1 MGFECIDERL
11 RSWEDNNR
19 PEEIRMDF
27 NDNIMMLTDS
37 YKMSHYRQYPP
48 STTNVYSYF
57 ESRDGARWRKTVFF
71 GLQYFI
77 ERYLEGRVVTPDL
90 VEEAATY
97 AELHFGAPLFNYD
110 GWMDIAVNHK
120 GYLPV
125 RIKAVNEGT
134 PVPVSNVMM
143 TVEATDPKHY
153 WLTNY
158 LETLL
163 VNVWYPCTVA
173 TQSREMK
180 KVWLRYLQET
190 GDPLTVDF
198 KLHDFGC
205 RGVTCPEQAGLGG
218 AAHLVNFKGTD
229 TLPAIV
235 LADKFYGCDMAGFSI
250 PASEHSTIT
259 SWGRDREVDA
269 MRNMLGAY
277 PEVPLIACVSDSYD
291 IWNACS
297 NIWGK
302 TLKEE
307 VLSREGCLVVRP
319 DSGDPPST
327 VKKVIQTLM
336 KKFGHETNDKGYD
349 VLPPQ
354 VRVIQGDGI
363 DFDMIPRILETLKEA
378 GLSADNLAMGSGGG
392 LLQRL
397 NRDTQRFAFKCSA
410 IEHTGSHPFWIS
422 VYKDPVTDAG
432 KKSKSGR
439 MKLVWEEGPHGN
451 WLTTVPESDPRQ
463 DQLEVV
469 FENGKPGMGINFENV
484 RENAAIH
491 PWELDGI
498 L

>member
-1 MGFECIDERL
+1 
-11 RSWEDNNR
+11 
-19 PEEIRMDF
+19 MDF
-27 NDNIMMLTDS
+27 NNNICMLTDS
-37 YKMSHYRQYPP
+37 YKMTHWRQYPP
-48 STTNVYSYF
+48 GTTNVYSYF

-71 GLQYFI
+71 GLQYFLQ
-77 ERYLEGRVVTPDL
+77 RYLVGQVVTVDM
-90 VEEAATY
+90 VEDAARY
-97 AELHFGAPLFNYD
+97 AKLHFGAQLFNYD
-110 GWMDIAVNHK
+110 GWMDIAKTHK
-120 GYLPV
+120 GRLPLC
-125 RIKAVNEGT
+125 IKAVPEGT

-143 TVEATDPKHY
+143 TIEATDPDHA

-158 LETLL
+158 METLL

-180 KVWLRYLQET
+180 KIWLRYLQET
-190 GDPLTVDF
+190 GDPQTIDF

-235 LADKFYGCDMAGFSI
+235 LLDQYYDEEMAGFSI

-259 SWGRDREVDA
+259 SWGKDNEIDA
-269 MRNMLGAY
+269 MRNMLRAY

-291 IWNACS
+291 IWDACA
-297 NIWGK
+297 NKWGGV
-302 TLKEE
+302 LKDE
-307 VLSREGCLVVRP
+307 VLSRKGTLVIRP

-327 VKKVIQTLM
+327 VKRVITTLM
-336 KKFGHETNDKGYD
+336 KAFGYETNDKGYD

-363 DFDMIPRILETLKEA
+363 DFEMMPRILETMKED

-392 LLQRL
+392 LLQKL

-410 IEHTGSHPFWIS
+410 IEVNNQWRD

-432 KKSKSGR
+432 KRSKRGR
-439 MKLVWEEGPHGN
+439 MKLIMERSSHGS
-451 WLTTVPESDPRQ
+451 WLSTTPDLDSRTDIMQIVFQNGRLKKQYD
-463 DQLEVV
+463 LET
-469 FENGKPGMGINFENV
+469 V
-484 RENAAIH
+484 RTNATIH
-491 PWELDGI
+491 PWELTGV